1 MARRP
6 RRHFTPAFKAEVVD
20 MIRTS
25 GKSSRAICRD
35 LDLSDTAVRT
45 WVAQDS
51 IDRAGSGTGPLTTA
65 ERTELDRLRRENT
78 ELRMERAIFKKARAF
93 FAKYGA

>member
-25 GKSSRAICRD
+25 GKSTRAICRD
-35 LDLSDTAVRT
+35 LKPAPVSSAH
-45 WVAQDS
+45 
-51 IDRAGSGTGPLTTA
+51 P
-65 ERTELDRLRRENT
+65 
-78 ELRMERAIFKKARAF
+78 
-93 FAKYGA
+93 

>member
-25 GKSSRAICRD
+25 GKSTRAICRD
-35 LDLSDTAVRT
+35 LKPAPVSSAHPGDIRGPAGVSSAAL
-45 WVAQDS
+45 VAH
-51 IDRAGSGTGPLTTA
+51 TTRSMRV
-65 ERTELDRLRRENT
+65 E
-78 ELRMERAIFKKARAF
+78 
-93 FAKYGA
+93 

>member
-25 GKSSRAICRD
+25 GKSIRAICRD

-51 IDRAGSGTGPLTTA
+51 IDRAGSGTGRLTTA
-65 ERTELDRLRRENT
+65 ERAELDRLRRENAD
-78 ELRMERAIFKKARAF
+78 LRMERDILKATAF